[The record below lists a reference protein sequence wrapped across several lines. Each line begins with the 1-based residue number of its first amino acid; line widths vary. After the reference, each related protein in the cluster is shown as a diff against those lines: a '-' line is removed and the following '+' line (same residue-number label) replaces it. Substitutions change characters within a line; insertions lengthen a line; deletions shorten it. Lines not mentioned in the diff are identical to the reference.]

1 MKKFSV
7 VNPSLWLIF
16 PILAIYYFFKEY
28 QECISGGNYNG
39 EYDNLLYYY
48 SFFYHMIQDKYRT
61 SNKNFPRIQNYI
73 KTNKTDINDNN
84 DDTSNN
90 VDNNY
95 NMVENKTS

>member
-1 MKKFSV
+1 
-7 VNPSLWLIF
+7 
-16 PILAIYYFFKEY
+16 
-28 QECISGGNYNG
+28 
-39 EYDNLLYYY
+39 
-48 SFFYHMIQDKYRT
+48 MIQDKYRT